1 MGLNLATLTQTAM
14 RAAGNAGVTGPLTIA
29 RPAGTT
35 INPTTGA
42 ESGSALTQTIP
53 RAVGMKQGVLS
64 SRGGAWT
71 QAKAG
76 VFVAASDLTWT
87 PALFDNATWAGRT
100 LLITAI
106 GEVKPTGII
115 IAYEFALGVA

>member
-1 MGLNLATLTQTAM
+1 MLNLAALTQTALS
-14 RAAGNAGVTGPLTIA
+14 AAEKAGATGPLTIA

-42 ESGSALTQTIP
+42 TSGSALSQTIP
-53 RAVGMKQGVLS
+53 RAVGMKPGVLK
-64 SRGGAWT
+64 SRGGAW
-71 QAKAG
+71 ADASAG

-87 PALFDNATWAGRT
+87 PAMHDQATWGGRT
-100 LLITAI
+100 YAITKI

-115 IAYEFALGVA
+115 IAYEFALGAA